1 MRRIPTCEMP
11 YTLVYGTKSVI
22 PIEIGIPSFMMM
34 DFDKKNEAN
43 LRLNFDLFAKIRK
56 RAEVRQAAYKHQ
68 VTKYYNKI
76 VKHKSFL
83 PGDLALKEVTL
94 FNAGKLGSTWEGSYK
109 VIKVS
114 GQELIG

>member
-43 LRLNFDLFAKIRK
+43 LRLNFDLFAKIR
-56 RAEVRQAAYKHQ
+56 
-68 VTKYYNKI
+68 
-76 VKHKSFL
+76 
-83 PGDLALKEVTL
+83 
-94 FNAGKLGSTWEGSYK
+94 
-109 VIKVS
+109 
-114 GQELIG
+114 